1 MDKRKLYAIA
11 FINEHHIVAA
21 GEEADLD
28 KYYVLS
34 HNKSNATI
42 LAKATRIQ
50 AGLHTKVD
58 SCEEVEVII
67 G

>member
-1 MDKRKLYAIA
+1 MDKRKLYRIT
-11 FINEHHIVAA
+11 FRNPVKKYS
-21 GEEADLD
+21 D
-28 KYYVLS
+28 KYYILS

-50 AGLHTKVD
+50 AGLHTRVE

>member
-1 MDKRKLYAIA
+1 MDKRKLYR
-11 FINEHHIVAA
+11 IVFKM
-21 GEEADLD
+21 D
-28 KYYVLS
+28 KTRSGSYYILS

-50 AGLHTKVD
+50 AGLHTRVE

>member
-1 MDKRKLYAIA
+1 MDKRKLYCITFKAINRGA
-11 FINEHHIVAA
+11 
-21 GEEADLD
+21 
-28 KYYVLS
+28 KPYYILS

-50 AGLHTKVD
+50 NGLHTRVE